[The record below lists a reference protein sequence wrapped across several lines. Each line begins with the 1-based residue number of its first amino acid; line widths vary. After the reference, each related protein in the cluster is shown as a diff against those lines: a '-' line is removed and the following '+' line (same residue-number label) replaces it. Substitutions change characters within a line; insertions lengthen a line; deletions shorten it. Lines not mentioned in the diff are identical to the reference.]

1 MEHRFYTLDVFTNSR
16 FEGNPLAVFTDG
28 DSLSNDQMLA
38 IAREMNLAETVFVQK
53 PTDERALARLR
64 IFTTREELKLAGHP
78 VIGTWFLL
86 AELGVVPAQEGGVHI
101 MQETGAGVF
110 PVEIRF
116 KDGRPQRVTMTQTE
130 AAFRPIEIQKSRS
143 AKALGPQRRKIFDPH
158 LEPECVSTGIFN
170 LMVPLKNRAALGKIS
185 MNMFELRK
193 LLGKNATMAYCF
205 ALRRQQQSLLARHA
219 ALGNLRG
226 SRHRLRRRLAR
237 RVSGRHGKLAP
248 GHTLSIL
255 QGEEMGRPSHIEV
268 EVTQS
273 GKKLV
278 PRVSGAAVKVFEG
291 TITSKPHGT
300 RPAGRARAT
309 AWAEPIHLDR
319 SQSMLIYFARDAFVD
334 GVQDAVHKRSR
345 IFRGKFLRQI
355 DGFVQD
361 HLWRR
366 VRGPQLV
373 NRQPQDRA
381 VDNGKPLQPPILRLL
396 DDQFVDRRRIL
407 ARPLR
412 ITDSQTPAW
421 SPSAF
426 AARQNLASS
435 FAGSCSLMSH

>member
-28 DSLSNDQMLA
+28 DSLSNDQMQA

-78 VIGTWFLL
+78 VVGTWFLL
-86 AELGVVPAQEGGVHI
+86 AELGVVPAQEGGVHV
-101 MQETGAGVF
+101 MQETGAGIL

-130 AAFRPIEIQKSRS
+130 AAFRPIKFKKAALAKS
-143 AKALGPQRRKIFDPH
+143 LGLSPKDFDPH

-170 LMVPLKNRAALGKIS
+170 LMVPLRNRAALGKIS

-193 LLGKNATMAYCF
+193 LLGKNSTMAYCF
-205 ALRRQQQSLLARHA
+205 ALSGNNKVFSRGMLPWEIYEDPATGSAAGSLGAYL
-219 ALGNLRG
+219 
-226 SRHRLRRRLAR
+226 
-237 RVSGRHGKLAP
+237 VKHGKLTA

-291 TITSKPHGT
+291 TI
-300 RPAGRARAT
+300 
-309 AWAEPIHLDR
+309 
-319 SQSMLIYFARDAFVD
+319 
-334 GVQDAVHKRSR
+334 
-345 IFRGKFLRQI
+345 
-355 DGFVQD
+355 
-361 HLWRR
+361 R
-366 VRGPQLV
+366 V
-373 NRQPQDRA
+373 
-381 VDNGKPLQPPILRLL
+381 
-396 DDQFVDRRRIL
+396 
-407 ARPLR
+407 
-412 ITDSQTPAW
+412 
-421 SPSAF
+421 
-426 AARQNLASS
+426 
-435 FAGSCSLMSH
+435 

>member
-28 DSLSNDQMLA
+28 DSLSNDQMQA

-78 VIGTWFLL
+78 VVGTWFLL
-86 AELGVVPAQEGGVHI
+86 AELGVVPAQEGGVHV
-101 MQETGAGVF
+101 MQETGAGVL

-130 AAFRPIEIQKSRS
+130 AAFRPVKFKKAALAKS
-143 AKALGPQRRKIFDPH
+143 LGLTPKDFDPH

-170 LMVPLKNRAALGKIS
+170 LMVPLRNRAALGKIS

-193 LLGKNATMAYCF
+193 LLGKNSTMAYCF
-205 ALRRQQQSLLARHA
+205 ALRGASKVFSRGMLPWEIYEDPATGSAAGSLGAYL
-219 ALGNLRG
+219 
-226 SRHRLRRRLAR
+226 
-237 RVSGRHGKLAP
+237 VKHGKLAP

-268 EVTQS
+268 EVTQR

-291 TITSKPHGT
+291 TI
-300 RPAGRARAT
+300 
-309 AWAEPIHLDR
+309 
-319 SQSMLIYFARDAFVD
+319 
-334 GVQDAVHKRSR
+334 
-345 IFRGKFLRQI
+345 
-355 DGFVQD
+355 
-361 HLWRR
+361 R
-366 VRGPQLV
+366 V
-373 NRQPQDRA
+373 
-381 VDNGKPLQPPILRLL
+381 
-396 DDQFVDRRRIL
+396 
-407 ARPLR
+407 
-412 ITDSQTPAW
+412 
-421 SPSAF
+421 
-426 AARQNLASS
+426 
-435 FAGSCSLMSH
+435 